1 MSRLRIRSIH
11 EPFGDREAAV
21 EAAFLLVE
29 AEAMGLLREEATPI
43 ERLDEDAVRRVAAR
57 ARDAGIGET
66 AARPLLIS
74 EWGSDL
80 TGVLRALREAM
91 EESPVPRSEWPAVQ
105 EVLGSELLARLL
117 GVSETS
123 VKRYAVGSRATPD
136 EVAERLHFLAR
147 LTGYLAGA
155 YNDVGIRRW
164 FHRKRSA
171 LGRRSP
177 ANVLRPGWVPDAAG
191 PRRVLALARD
201 LVYAS
206 AT

>member
-177 ANVLRPGWVPDAAG
+177 ADVLRAGWVPDAAG